1 MEAHNGDLTAR
12 ETCKAGFSE
21 EDYTALISQN
31 ILEGEKVLK
40 VTFSSCL
47 GTQGTQYETNSVDFK
62 VGADGTVF
70 AARETLSLQGSG
82 QCLPAEVGTQARRV
96 QTDHHEAPNGGIP
109 GKDKSGQDLDS
120 SSPAAYHRLLVVRPR
135 EWAGAHCVTTDAQ
148 PFLPTSS
155 NLSLDPD
162 SLNRCLSSAKL
173 NQASLALLY
182 PPHPRIT
189 QQKGK
194 KSAALDPSPPPSDTL
209 MPWPQLPSASGLRR
223 QKRDWVIPPINVPEN
238 SRGPFPQQLVRIR
251 SDKDNDIPIRYSV
264 TGVGADQPPME
275 VFSIDSMSG
284 RMYVT
289 RPMDREERASYH
301 LRAHAVDMNGN
312 KVENPIDL
320 YIYVIDMN
328 DNRPE
333 FINQVYNGSVDEGS
347 KPGTYVM
354 TVTANDADDST
365 TANGMVRYRIVTQ
378 TPQSPSQNM
387 FTINSETGDIVTVA
401 AGLDREK
408 VQQYTVIVQAT
419 DMEGNLNYGLSNT
432 ATAII
437 TVTDVNDNPPEF
449 MASTVRTPQIPPSTG
464 QDSRPP
470 DQVVTEE
477 QDEKPSSQKI
487 KNRIQKVLETAA
499 CKCAISS
506 KEEHIRLRQ
515 AQLPPSLV
523 PGPQL
528 LKLKSH
534 DHLFH
539 LPTGSSKACLG
550 QLLLLRVQTQPRVLS
565 KRWRH
570 VRRQLRGDPDD
581 FISRPLTRWHLQRP
595 YVSKG
600 HMHKFQMDTSL
611 WTTPPPAPTLEAA
624 LANSRGLDLLLPL
637 AKRSGRQRWKLR
649 MASPGTGQA
658 GRAGSTCWAGP
669 AAPQPAHPPG
679 RLSFQAVDY
688 ELNRAFMLT
697 VMVSNQAPLA
707 SGIQMSFQSTAGVT
721 ISVVDINEAPY
732 FPSNHKLVRLEE
744 GVPTGTVL
752 TTFSAVDPDR
762 FMQQAVRYSK
772 LSDPANWLHINA
784 TNGQIS
790 TAAVLDRES
799 LYIRNNVYEA
809 TFLAADNGV
818 PPASGT
824 GTLQIYLID
833 TNDNAP
839 ELLPKEAQICEKP
852 GLNAINI
859 TAADADV
866 DPNIGPYVFEL
877 PFVPASVRKN
887 WTITRLNGDYAQLSL
902 RILYLEAGVYDVP
915 VIVTDSGNPPLS
927 SSSILKV
934 KVCPCDDKGDCTTVG
949 AVAAAGLGTG
959 AIVAILLCIV
969 ILLTMVLLFVM
980 WMKRREKERHTKQ
993 LLIDPEDD
1001 VRDNILKYD
1010 EEGGGEEDQ
1019 DYDLSQL
1026 QQPEAMEHVLSK
1038 APGVR
1043 RVDERPVGA
1052 EPQYPVRPVVP
1063 HPGDI
1068 GDFINEGLRAADNDP
1083 TAPPYDS
1090 LLVFDYEGS
1099 GSTAGSVSS
1108 LNSSSSG
1115 DQDYDY
1121 LNDWGPRFKKLA
1133 DMYGAARRTNRPHCP
1148 DAREQRSDGR
1158 TDGRSRPGGGGWP
1171 SWLPRPAT

>member
-1 MEAHNGDLTAR
+1 
-12 ETCKAGFSE
+12 
-21 EDYTALISQN
+21 
-31 ILEGEKVLK
+31 
-40 VTFSSCL
+40 
-47 GTQGTQYETNSVDFK
+47 VDFK
-62 VGADGTVF
+62 VEADGTVF
-70 AARETLSLQGSG
+70 ATRELRIPSEQVAFTVTAWDRQT
-82 QCLPAEVGTQARRV
+82 AERWDAVV
-96 QTDHHEAPNGGIP
+96 
-109 GKDKSGQDLDS
+109 
-120 SSPAAYHRLLVVRPR
+120 RLLV
-135 EWAGAHCVTTDAQ
+135 AQ
-148 PFLPTSS
+148 PSS
-155 NLSLDPD
+155 T
-162 SLNRCLSSAKL
+162 
-173 NQASLALLY
+173 
-182 PPHPRIT
+182 HPAHKP
-189 QQKGK
+189 QKGTQ
-194 KSAALDPSPPPSDTL
+194 SAALDTSQPPKDML
-209 MPWPQLPSASGLRR
+209 LPWPQHQSANGLRR

-251 SDKDNDIPIRYSV
+251 SDKDNDIPIRYSI

-408 VQQYTVIVQAT
+408 VQQYTVIIQAT

-449 MASTVRTPQIPPSTG
+449 TAST
-464 QDSRPP
+464 
-470 DQVVTEE
+470 
-477 QDEKPSSQKI
+477 
-487 KNRIQKVLETAA
+487 
-499 CKCAISS
+499 
-506 KEEHIRLRQ
+506 
-515 AQLPPSLV
+515 
-523 PGPQL
+523 
-528 LKLKSH
+528 
-534 DHLFH
+534 
-539 LPTGSSKACLG
+539 
-550 QLLLLRVQTQPRVLS
+550 
-565 KRWRH
+565 
-570 VRRQLRGDPDD
+570 
-581 FISRPLTRWHLQRP
+581 
-595 YVSKG
+595 
-600 HMHKFQMDTSL
+600 
-611 WTTPPPAPTLEAA
+611 
-624 LANSRGLDLLLPL
+624 
-637 AKRSGRQRWKLR
+637 
-649 MASPGTGQA
+649 
-658 GRAGSTCWAGP
+658 
-669 AAPQPAHPPG
+669 
-679 RLSFQAVDY
+679 AVDY

-721 ISVVDINEAPY
+721 ISVMDINEAPY
-732 FPSNHKLVRLEE
+732 FPSNHKLIRLEE

-772 LSDPANWLHINA
+772 LSDPANWLHVNA
-784 TNGQIS
+784 TNGQI
-790 TAAVLDRES
+790 TAAAVLDRES
-799 LYIRNNVYEA
+799 VYIKDNVYEA
-809 TFLAADNGV
+809 TFLAADNGI

-833 TNDNAP
+833 INDNAP

-877 PFVPASVRKN
+877 PFVPATVRKN

-915 VIVTDSGNPPLS
+915 IIVTDSGNPPLS
-927 SSSILKV
+927 NTSIIKV
-934 KVCPCDDKGDCTTVG
+934 KVCPCDENGDCTTIG
-949 AVAAAGLGTG
+949 AVAAAGLGTS
-959 AIVAILLCIV
+959 AIVAILVCIV
-969 ILLTMVLLFVM
+969 ILLTMVLLFVV

-1052 EPQYPVRPVVP
+1052 EPQYPVRPAVP

-1068 GDFINEGLRAADNDP
+1068 GDFISEGLRAADNDP

-1133 DMYGAARRTNRPHCP
+1133 DMYG
-1148 DAREQRSDGR
+1148 
-1158 TDGRSRPGGGGWP
+1158 GGEED
-1171 SWLPRPAT
+1171 

>member
-1 MEAHNGDLTAR
+1 MSPKLCAF
-12 ETCKAGFSE
+12 K
-21 EDYTALISQN
+21 
-31 ILEGEKVLK
+31 
-40 VTFSSCL
+40 FSSCV
-47 GTQGTQYETNSVDFK
+47 GTKGTQYETNSVDFK

-70 AARETLSLQGSG
+70 ATRELQVPSE
-82 QCLPAEVGTQARRV
+82 QVAFTVTAWDSQTAEKWDAVV
-96 QTDHHEAPNGGIP
+96 
-109 GKDKSGQDLDS
+109 
-120 SSPAAYHRLLVVRPR
+120 RLLV
-135 EWAGAHCVTTDAQ
+135 AQ
-148 PFLPTSS
+148 TSS
-155 NLSLDPD
+155 PHSGH
-162 SLNRCLSSAKL
+162 KL
-173 NQASLALLY
+173 
-182 PPHPRIT
+182 
-189 QQKGK
+189 QKGK
-194 KSAALDPSPPPSDTL
+194 KIVALDPSPPPKDTL
-209 MPWPQLPSASGLRR
+209 LPWPQHQNANGLRR
-223 QKRDWVIPPINVPEN
+223 RKRDWVIPPINVPEN

-251 SDKDNDIPIRYSV
+251 SDKDNDIPIRYSI

-289 RPMDREERASYH
+289 RPMDREEHASYH

-401 AGLDREK
+401 AGLDREGK
-408 VQQYTVIVQAT
+408 HKGRKGSGDAQGDPMGPRPPVPVQGHGWLHAGPGNRSLPTLYRPRGSSVKLERQLVLLSDRRTGKGKLAWCTPQEGHPLASLGRAFLFDAAPGWKAAVGLESETDLGVACSWLHLAAIFPTGHKEEQTKFLQHHLLHMPGGKGPSRPAECQEGLQLAQVFMTQRISAVPISALPQISSTLKLPGSLRPGPDVISYSDTGHRYQLTSRKRQNCGDRKPFNALLVGGE
-419 DMEGNLNYGLSNT
+419 EGTPKAQHERSVEETGLSCT
-432 ATAII
+432 LAMGLAVLPAEKSGTWLR
-437 TVTDVNDNPPEF
+437 E
-449 MASTVRTPQIPPSTG
+449 G
-464 QDSRPP
+464 WRP
-470 DQVVTEE
+470 T
-477 QDEKPSSQKI
+477 
-487 KNRIQKVLETAA
+487 
-499 CKCAISS
+499 
-506 KEEHIRLRQ
+506 
-515 AQLPPSLV
+515 
-523 PGPQL
+523 
-528 LKLKSH
+528 
-534 DHLFH
+534 F
-539 LPTGSSKACLG
+539 
-550 QLLLLRVQTQPRVLS
+550 PRVPHAHPRGS
-565 KRWRH
+565 CARH
-570 VRRQLRGDPDD
+570 P
-581 FISRPLTRWHLQRP
+581 
-595 YVSKG
+595 
-600 HMHKFQMDTSL
+600 
-611 WTTPPPAPTLEAA
+611 
-624 LANSRGLDLLLPL
+624 
-637 AKRSGRQRWKLR
+637 
-649 MASPGTGQA
+649 SPG
-658 GRAGSTCWAGP
+658 
-669 AAPQPAHPPG
+669 
-679 RLSFQAVDY
+679 LLFQAVDY
-688 ELNRAFMLT
+688 EFNRAFLLT

-721 ISVVDINEAPY
+721 ISVMDINEAPY
-732 FPSNHKLVRLEE
+732 FPSNHKLIRLEE
-744 GVPTGTVL
+744 GVPPGTVL

-762 FMQQAVRYSK
+762 FVQQAVRYSK
-772 LSDPANWLHINA
+772 LSDPANWLHINT
-784 TNGQIS
+784 TNGQIT

-799 LYIRNNVYEA
+799 LYTKNNVYEA
-809 TFLAADNGV
+809 TFLAADNGI

-833 TNDNAP
+833 INDNAP

-852 GLNAINI
+852 NLNAINI
-859 TAADADV
+859 TAADADI

-877 PFVPASVRKN
+877 PFVPAAVRKN

-902 RILYLEAGVYDVP
+902 RILYLEAGMYDVP
-915 VIVTDSGNPPLS
+915 IIVTDSGNPPLS
-927 SSSILKV
+927 NTSIIKV
-934 KVCPCDDKGDCTTVG
+934 KVCPCDDNGDCTTIG

-959 AIVAILLCIV
+959 AIVAILICIL
-969 ILLTMVLLFVM
+969 ILLTMVLLFVV

-1026 QQPEAMEHVLSK
+1026 QQPEAMGHVPSK

-1052 EPQYPVRPVVP
+1052 EPQYPIRPMVP

-1133 DMYGAARRTNRPHCP
+1133 DMYGGSEE
-1148 DAREQRSDGR
+1148 D
-1158 TDGRSRPGGGGWP
+1158 
-1171 SWLPRPAT
+1171 

>member
-1 MEAHNGDLTAR
+1 FLRQSLALLPRLECSGAISAH
-12 ETCKAGFSE
+12 CKLCLLDSHHSPASASRVAG
-21 EDYTALISQN
+21 TTV
-31 ILEGEKVLK
+31 K
-40 VTFSSCL
+40 FSSCV
-47 GTQGTQYETNSVDFK
+47 GTKGTQYETNSLDFK

-70 AARETLSLQGSG
+70 ATRELQVPSE
-82 QCLPAEVGTQARRV
+82 QVAFTVTAWDSQTAEKWDAVV
-96 QTDHHEAPNGGIP
+96 
-109 GKDKSGQDLDS
+109 
-120 SSPAAYHRLLVVRPR
+120 RLLV
-135 EWAGAHCVTTDAQ
+135 AQ
-148 PFLPTSS
+148 TSS
-155 NLSLDPD
+155 PHSGH
-162 SLNRCLSSAKL
+162 KL
-173 NQASLALLY
+173 
-182 PPHPRIT
+182 
-189 QQKGK
+189 QKGK
-194 KSAALDPSPPPSDTL
+194 KIVALDPSPPPKDTL
-209 MPWPQLPSASGLRR
+209 LPWPQHQNANGLRR
-223 QKRDWVIPPINVPEN
+223 RKRDWVIPPINVPEN

-251 SDKDNDIPIRYSV
+251 SDKDNDIPIRYSI

-289 RPMDREERASYH
+289 RPMDREEHASYH

-408 VQQYTVIVQAT
+408 VQQYTVIIQAT

-449 MASTVRTPQIPPSTG
+449 TTSTFAGEVPENRVETVVANLTVMDRDQPHSPNWNAVYRIISGDPSGHFSVRTDPVTNEG
-464 QDSRPP
+464 MVT
-470 DQVVTEE
+470 VV
-477 QDEKPSSQKI
+477 K
-487 KNRIQKVLETAA
+487 
-499 CKCAISS
+499 
-506 KEEHIRLRQ
+506 
-515 AQLPPSLV
+515 
-523 PGPQL
+523 
-528 LKLKSH
+528 
-534 DHLFH
+534 
-539 LPTGSSKACLG
+539 
-550 QLLLLRVQTQPRVLS
+550 
-565 KRWRH
+565 
-570 VRRQLRGDPDD
+570 
-581 FISRPLTRWHLQRP
+581 
-595 YVSKG
+595 
-600 HMHKFQMDTSL
+600 
-611 WTTPPPAPTLEAA
+611 
-624 LANSRGLDLLLPL
+624 
-637 AKRSGRQRWKLR
+637 
-649 MASPGTGQA
+649 
-658 GRAGSTCWAGP
+658 
-669 AAPQPAHPPG
+669 
-679 RLSFQAVDY
+679 AVDY
-688 ELNRAFMLT
+688 EFNRAFLLT

-721 ISVVDINEAPY
+721 ISVMDINEAPY
-732 FPSNHKLVRLEE
+732 FPSNHKLIRLEE
-744 GVPTGTVL
+744 GVPPGTVL

-762 FMQQAVRYSK
+762 FVQQAVRYSK
-772 LSDPANWLHINA
+772 LSDPANWLHINT
-784 TNGQIS
+784 TNGQIT

-799 LYIRNNVYEA
+799 LYTKNNVYEA
-809 TFLAADNGV
+809 TFLAADNGI

-833 TNDNAP
+833 INDNAP

-852 GLNAINI
+852 NLNAINI
-859 TAADADV
+859 TAADADI

-877 PFVPASVRKN
+877 PFVPAAVRKN

-902 RILYLEAGVYDVP
+902 RILYLEAGMYDVP
-915 VIVTDSGNPPLS
+915 IIVTDSGNPPLS
-927 SSSILKV
+927 NTSIIKV
-934 KVCPCDDKGDCTTVG
+934 KVHMANRGMRVHTRGTPTHPAHGWPSP
-949 AVAAAGLGTG
+949 AA
-959 AIVAILLCIV
+959 
-969 ILLTMVLLFVM
+969 MVLLFVV

-1019 DYDLSQL
+1019 DYDLSQM
-1026 QQPEAMEHVLSK
+1026 QQPEAMGHVPSK

-1052 EPQYPVRPVVP
+1052 EPQYPIRPMVP

-1090 LLVFDYEGS
+1090 LLVFDYEGN

-1133 DMYGAARRTNRPHCP
+1133 DMYGGSEE
-1148 DAREQRSDGR
+1148 D
-1158 TDGRSRPGGGGWP
+1158 
-1171 SWLPRPAT
+1171 

>member
-1 MEAHNGDLTAR
+1 MTAGSSVLLVLLSLSGALRAHNGDLTAR
-12 ETCKAGFSE
+12 ESCKAGFSE

-40 VTFSSCL
+40 VKFSSCL
-47 GTQGTQYETNSVDFK
+47 GTKGTQYETSSMDFK

-70 AARETLSLQGSG
+70 AARELQIPSEEVAFTVTAWDRHT
-82 QCLPAEVGTQARRV
+82 AERWDTMV
-96 QTDHHEAPNGGIP
+96 
-109 GKDKSGQDLDS
+109 
-120 SSPAAYHRLLVVRPR
+120 RLLV
-135 EWAGAHCVTTDAQ
+135 AQ
-148 PFLPTSS
+148 TSS
-155 NLSLDPD
+155 TLPGHKNLMRL
-162 SLNRCLSSAKL
+162 
-173 NQASLALLY
+173 SLALLS
-182 PPHPRIT
+182 PHPVML
-189 QQKGK
+189 QKGK
-194 KSAALDPSPPPSDTL
+194 KAAAPAPAGPLNDTL
-209 MPWPQLPSASGLRR
+209 LPWPQHQLTSGLRR

-251 SDKDNDIPIRYSV
+251 SDKDNDIPIRYSI

-365 TANGMVRYRIVTQ
+365 TANGLVRYRIVTQ

-437 TVTDVNDNPPEF
+437 MVTDVNDNPPEF
-449 MASTVRTPQIPPSTG
+449 TSSTYAGEVPENRVETVVANLTVM
-464 QDSRPP
+464 DR
-470 DQVVTEE
+470 DQPHSPNWNAVY
-477 QDEKPSSQKI
+477 
-487 KNRIQKVLETAA
+487 RI
-499 CKCAISS
+499 IS
-506 KEEHIRLRQ
+506 
-515 AQLPPSLV
+515 
-523 PGPQL
+523 
-528 LKLKSH
+528 
-534 DHLFH
+534 
-539 LPTGSSKACLG
+539 
-550 QLLLLRVQTQPRVLS
+550 
-565 KRWRH
+565 
-570 VRRQLRGDPDD
+570 GDP
-581 FISRPLTRWHLQRP
+581 S
-595 YVSKG
+595 G
-600 HMHKFQMDTSL
+600 HFSIRTDPVTN
-611 WTTPPPAPTLEAA
+611 E
-624 LANSRGLDLLLPL
+624 
-637 AKRSGRQRWKLR
+637 GRVTVVK
-649 MASPGTGQA
+649 
-658 GRAGSTCWAGP
+658 
-669 AAPQPAHPPG
+669 
-679 RLSFQAVDY
+679 AVDY

-721 ISVVDINEAPY
+721 ISVMDVNEAPY
-732 FPSNHKLVRLEE
+732 FPSNHKLIRLEE

-784 TNGQIS
+784 TNGQVT
-790 TAAVLDRES
+790 TAAILDRES
-799 LYIRNNVYEA
+799 LYVKNNVYEA
-809 TFLAADNGV
+809 TFLAADNGI

-833 TNDNAP
+833 INDNAP
-839 ELLPKEAQICEKP
+839 ELLPKEAQVCEKP
-852 GLNAINI
+852 SLTAINI
-859 TAADADV
+859 TAADADM
-866 DPNIGPYVFEL
+866 DPNVGPYVFEL
-877 PFVPASVRKN
+877 PFVPAAVRKN

-902 RILYLEAGVYDVP
+902 RLLYLEAGMYDVP
-915 VIVTDSGNPPLS
+915 ITVTDSGNPPLS
-927 SSSILKV
+927 NTSVIKV
-934 KVCPCDDKGDCTTVG
+934 KVCPCDENGDCTTVG

-959 AIVAILLCIV
+959 AIVAILICIV

-1038 APGVR
+1038 AAGVR

-1133 DMYGAARRTNRPHCP
+1133 DMYG
-1148 DAREQRSDGR
+1148 
-1158 TDGRSRPGGGGWP
+1158 GGED
-1171 SWLPRPAT
+1171 

>member
-1 MEAHNGDLTAR
+1 M
-12 ETCKAGFSE
+12 
-21 EDYTALISQN
+21 
-31 ILEGEKVLK
+31 
-40 VTFSSCL
+40 
-47 GTQGTQYETNSVDFK
+47 
-62 VGADGTVF
+62 
-70 AARETLSLQGSG
+70 RETLLGWSS
-82 QCLPAEVGTQARRV
+82 CDPWCSEDVARR
-96 QTDHHEAPNGGIP
+96 QALRGGRQ
-109 GKDKSGQDLDS
+109 DKCVSPT
-120 SSPAAYHRLLVVRPR
+120 PAAGSHL
-135 EWAGAHCVTTDAQ
+135 H
-148 PFLPTSS
+148 
-155 NLSLDPD
+155 
-162 SLNRCLSSAKL
+162 
-173 NQASLALLY
+173 
-182 PPHPRIT
+182 
-189 QQKGK
+189 
-194 KSAALDPSPPPSDTL
+194 
-209 MPWPQLPSASGLRR
+209 
-223 QKRDWVIPPINVPEN
+223 
-238 SRGPFPQQLVRIR
+238 SRVFQIR
-251 SDKDNDIPIRYSV
+251 SDKDNDIPIRYSI

-449 MASTVRTPQIPPSTG
+449 TTSTFAGEVPENRVETVVANLTVMDRDQPHSPNWNAVYRIISGDPSGHFTVRTDPVTNEG
-464 QDSRPP
+464 MVT
-470 DQVVTEE
+470 VV
-477 QDEKPSSQKI
+477 K
-487 KNRIQKVLETAA
+487 
-499 CKCAISS
+499 
-506 KEEHIRLRQ
+506 
-515 AQLPPSLV
+515 
-523 PGPQL
+523 
-528 LKLKSH
+528 
-534 DHLFH
+534 
-539 LPTGSSKACLG
+539 
-550 QLLLLRVQTQPRVLS
+550 
-565 KRWRH
+565 
-570 VRRQLRGDPDD
+570 
-581 FISRPLTRWHLQRP
+581 
-595 YVSKG
+595 
-600 HMHKFQMDTSL
+600 
-611 WTTPPPAPTLEAA
+611 
-624 LANSRGLDLLLPL
+624 
-637 AKRSGRQRWKLR
+637 
-649 MASPGTGQA
+649 
-658 GRAGSTCWAGP
+658 
-669 AAPQPAHPPG
+669 
-679 RLSFQAVDY
+679 AVDY

-721 ISVVDINEAPY
+721 ISVTDVNEAPY
-732 FPSNHKLVRLEE
+732 FPSNHKLIRLEE
-744 GVPTGTVL
+744 GVPTGTAL

-772 LSDPANWLHINA
+772 LSDPANWLHIN
-784 TNGQIS
+784 TSNGQIT

-799 LYIRNNVYEA
+799 LYTKNNVYEA
-809 TFLAADNGV
+809 TFLAADNGI

-833 TNDNAP
+833 INDNAP
-839 ELLPKEAQICEKP
+839 QLLPKEAQICERP

-859 TAADADV
+859 TAADADM

-877 PFVPASVRKN
+877 PFIPTTVRKN

-915 VIVTDSGNPPLS
+915 IIVTDSGNPPLS
-927 SSSILKV
+927 NTSIIKV
-934 KVCPCDDKGDCTTVG
+934 KVCPCDENGDCTTIG

-959 AIVAILLCIV
+959 AIVAILICIV
-969 ILLTMVLLFVM
+969 ILLSEGRGLQKEIFGSINQKTRHLLTGCSSY
-980 WMKRREKERHTKQ
+980 RA
-993 LLIDPEDD
+993 
-1001 VRDNILKYD
+1001 
-1010 EEGGGEEDQ
+1010 G
-1019 DYDLSQL
+1019 
-1026 QQPEAMEHVLSK
+1026 
-1038 APGVR
+1038 
-1043 RVDERPVGA
+1043 RV
-1052 EPQYPVRPVVP
+1052 
-1063 HPGDI
+1063 
-1068 GDFINEGLRAADNDP
+1068 GLRAADNDP

-1133 DMYGAARRTNRPHCP
+1133 DMYG
-1148 DAREQRSDGR
+1148 
-1158 TDGRSRPGGGGWP
+1158 GGEED
-1171 SWLPRPAT
+1171 

>member
-1 MEAHNGDLTAR
+1 MLAAR
-12 ETCKAGFSE
+12 SLQG
-21 EDYTALISQN
+21 LHGGRPI
-31 ILEGEKVLK
+31 
-40 VTFSSCL
+40 TFSSCL
-47 GTQGTQYETNSVDFK
+47 GTKGMRYETNSVDFK
-62 VGADGTVF
+62 V
-70 AARETLSLQGSG
+70 E
-82 QCLPAEVGTQARRV
+82 
-96 QTDHHEAPNGGIP
+96 
-109 GKDKSGQDLDS
+109 
-120 SSPAAYHRLLVVRPR
+120 
-135 EWAGAHCVTTDAQ
+135 
-148 PFLPTSS
+148 
-155 NLSLDPD
+155 
-162 SLNRCLSSAKL
+162 
-173 NQASLALLY
+173 
-182 PPHPRIT
+182 
-189 QQKGK
+189 KGK
-194 KSAALDPSPPPSDTL
+194 QSAALDASQPPNDML
-209 MPWPQLPSASGLRR
+209 LPWPQHQSANGLRR

-251 SDKDNDIPIRYSV
+251 SDKDNDIPIRYSI

-378 TPQSPSQNM
+378 TPQSPSQSM
-387 FTINSETGDIVTVA
+387 FTINSETGDVVTVA

-408 VQQYTVIVQAT
+408 VQQYTVIIQAT

-449 MASTVRTPQIPPSTG
+449 TASTYAGEVPENQVEVVVANLTVMDR
-464 QDSRPP
+464 
-470 DQVVTEE
+470 DQ
-477 QDEKPSSQKI
+477 PHSP
-487 KNRIQKVLETAA
+487 NWNAFYRI
-499 CKCAISS
+499 IS
-506 KEEHIRLRQ
+506 
-515 AQLPPSLV
+515 
-523 PGPQL
+523 
-528 LKLKSH
+528 
-534 DHLFH
+534 
-539 LPTGSSKACLG
+539 
-550 QLLLLRVQTQPRVLS
+550 
-565 KRWRH
+565 
-570 VRRQLRGDPDD
+570 GDP
-581 FISRPLTRWHLQRP
+581 S
-595 YVSKG
+595 G
-600 HMHKFQMDTSL
+600 HFSIRTDPVTNEGMVTVVK
-611 WTTPPPAPTLEAA
+611 
-624 LANSRGLDLLLPL
+624 
-637 AKRSGRQRWKLR
+637 
-649 MASPGTGQA
+649 
-658 GRAGSTCWAGP
+658 
-669 AAPQPAHPPG
+669 
-679 RLSFQAVDY
+679 AVDY

-721 ISVVDINEAPY
+721 ISVMDINEAPY
-732 FPSNHKLVRLEE
+732 FPSNHKLIRLEE

-762 FMQQAVRYSK
+762 FMQQAVRWVRPRAAGRGAP
-772 LSDPANWLHINA
+772 LGQHIA
-784 TNGQIS
+784 
-790 TAAVLDRES
+790 TAAVTPES
-799 LYIRNNVYEA
+799 RRSGP
-809 TFLAADNGV
+809 GV
-818 PPASGT
+818 SSCVCPAGIPPASGT

-833 TNDNAP
+833 INDNAP

-877 PFVPASVRKN
+877 PFVPAAVRKN
-887 WTITRLNGDYAQLSL
+887 WTISRLNGDYAQLSL
-902 RILYLEAGVYDVP
+902 RTLYLEAGVYDVP
-915 VIVTDSGNPPLS
+915 IVVTDSGNPPLS
-927 SSSILKV
+927 NTSVIKV
-934 KVCPCDDKGDCTTVG
+934 KVCPCDENGDCTTVG
-949 AVAAAGLGTG
+949 AVAAAGLGTS
-959 AIVAILLCIV
+959 AIVAILVCIV
-969 ILLTMVLLFVM
+969 ILLTMVLLFVV

-1019 DYDLSQL
+1019 VRLSAPAPATPAPHGPGP
-1026 QQPEAMEHVLSK
+1026 QPRACAHT
-1038 APGVR
+1038 
-1043 RVDERPVGA
+1043 GA
-1052 EPQYPVRPVVP
+1052 
-1063 HPGDI
+1063 
-1068 GDFINEGLRAADNDP
+1068 GLRAADNDP

-1133 DMYGAARRTNRPHCP
+1133 DMYG
-1148 DAREQRSDGR
+1148 
-1158 TDGRSRPGGGGWP
+1158 GGEED
-1171 SWLPRPAT
+1171 

>member
-1 MEAHNGDLTAR
+1 MTAGSGVLLVLLSLSGALRAHEDLTAR

-21 EDYTALISQN
+21 EGYTALISPD
-31 ILEGEKVLK
+31 ILQGERLLK
-40 VTFSSCL
+40 VEFSSCL
-47 GTQGTQYETNSVDFK
+47 GSQGMQYETNSLDFK
-62 VGADGTVF
+62 VGADGTVYATRELRIPSEQVAF
-70 AARETLSLQGSG
+70 TVTARDRRT
-82 QCLPAEVGTQARRV
+82 AEQWDAVV
-96 QTDHHEAPNGGIP
+96 
-109 GKDKSGQDLDS
+109 
-120 SSPAAYHRLLVVRPR
+120 RLLV
-135 EWAGAHCVTTDAQ
+135 AQ
-148 PFLPTSS
+148 TRSS
-155 NLSLDPD
+155 
-162 SLNRCLSSAKL
+162 
-173 NQASLALLY
+173 
-182 PPHPRIT
+182 HPGHKR
-189 QQKGK
+189 GK
-194 KSAALDPSPPPSDTL
+194 KKDVTLDPSQPPRDML
-209 MPWPQLPSASGLRR
+209 LPWPPHQRSGGLRR

-251 SDKDNDIPIRYSV
+251 SDKDNDIPIRYSI

-333 FINQVYNGSVDEGS
+333 FLNQVYNGSVDEGS

-449 MASTVRTPQIPPSTG
+449 TTSTFAGEVPENRVETVVANLTVM
-464 QDSRPP
+464 DR
-470 DQVVTEE
+470 DQPHSANWNAVY
-477 QDEKPSSQKI
+477 
-487 KNRIQKVLETAA
+487 RI
-499 CKCAISS
+499 IS
-506 KEEHIRLRQ
+506 
-515 AQLPPSLV
+515 
-523 PGPQL
+523 
-528 LKLKSH
+528 
-534 DHLFH
+534 
-539 LPTGSSKACLG
+539 
-550 QLLLLRVQTQPRVLS
+550 
-565 KRWRH
+565 
-570 VRRQLRGDPDD
+570 GDP
-581 FISRPLTRWHLQRP
+581 S
-595 YVSKG
+595 G
-600 HMHKFQMDTSL
+600 HFSIRTDPVTNEGMVTVVK
-611 WTTPPPAPTLEAA
+611 AA
-624 LANSRGLDLLLPL
+624 
-637 AKRSGRQRWKLR
+637 
-649 MASPGTGQA
+649 
-658 GRAGSTCWAGP
+658 
-669 AAPQPAHPPG
+669 
-679 RLSFQAVDY
+679 DY

-697 VMVSNQAPLA
+697 VMVSNQAALA

-721 ISVVDINEAPY
+721 ISVTDINEAPY
-732 FPSNHKLVRLEE
+732 FPSNHKLIRLEE
-744 GVPTGTVL
+744 GVPAGTAL

-784 TNGQIS
+784 SNGQIT

-809 TFLAADNGV
+809 TFLAADNGI

-833 TNDNAP
+833 INDNAP

-866 DPNIGPYVFEL
+866 DPNVGPYVFEL
-877 PFVPASVRKN
+877 PFVPATVRKN

-902 RILYLEAGVYDVP
+902 RILYLEAGMYDVP
-915 VIVTDSGNPPLS
+915 ITVTDSGNPPLS
-927 SSSILKV
+927 NTSIVKV
-934 KVCPCDDKGDCTTVG
+934 KVCPCDENGDCTTVG

-959 AIVAILLCIV
+959 AIVAILICIV
-969 ILLTMVLLFVM
+969 LLLTMVLLFVV

-1026 QQPEAMEHVLSK
+1026 QQPEALEHVLSK

-1052 EPQYPVRPVVP
+1052 EPQYPARPVVP

-1108 LNSSSSG
+1108 LGSSSSG

-1133 DMYGAARRTNRPHCP
+1133 DMYG
-1148 DAREQRSDGR
+1148 
-1158 TDGRSRPGGGGWP
+1158 GGEED
-1171 SWLPRPAT
+1171 

>member
-1 MEAHNGDLTAR
+1 M
-12 ETCKAGFSE
+12 
-21 EDYTALISQN
+21 
-31 ILEGEKVLK
+31 
-40 VTFSSCL
+40 
-47 GTQGTQYETNSVDFK
+47 DFK

-70 AARETLSLQGSG
+70 ATRELQIPSEEVAFTVTAWDR
-82 QCLPAEVGTQARRV
+82 QTAERWDAMV
-96 QTDHHEAPNGGIP
+96 
-109 GKDKSGQDLDS
+109 
-120 SSPAAYHRLLVVRPR
+120 RLLV
-135 EWAGAHCVTTDAQ
+135 AQ
-148 PFLPTSS
+148 TSS
-155 NLSLDPD
+155 
-162 SLNRCLSSAKL
+162 
-173 NQASLALLY
+173 AL
-182 PPHPRIT
+182 PGHK
-189 QQKGK
+189 KGK
-194 KSAALDPSPPPSDTL
+194 KAAAPDPAGPLNDTL
-209 MPWPQLPSASGLRR
+209 LPWPQHQHANGLRR

-251 SDKDNDIPIRYSV
+251 SDKDNDIPIRYSI

-437 TVTDVNDNPPEF
+437 MVTDVNDNPPEF
-449 MASTVRTPQIPPSTG
+449 TASTYAGEVPENRVETVVANLTVM
-464 QDSRPP
+464 DR
-470 DQVVTEE
+470 DQPHSPNWNAVY
-477 QDEKPSSQKI
+477 
-487 KNRIQKVLETAA
+487 RI
-499 CKCAISS
+499 IS
-506 KEEHIRLRQ
+506 
-515 AQLPPSLV
+515 
-523 PGPQL
+523 
-528 LKLKSH
+528 
-534 DHLFH
+534 
-539 LPTGSSKACLG
+539 
-550 QLLLLRVQTQPRVLS
+550 
-565 KRWRH
+565 
-570 VRRQLRGDPDD
+570 GDP
-581 FISRPLTRWHLQRP
+581 S
-595 YVSKG
+595 G
-600 HMHKFQMDTSL
+600 HFSIRTDPVTNEGMVTVVK
-611 WTTPPPAPTLEAA
+611 
-624 LANSRGLDLLLPL
+624 
-637 AKRSGRQRWKLR
+637 
-649 MASPGTGQA
+649 
-658 GRAGSTCWAGP
+658 
-669 AAPQPAHPPG
+669 
-679 RLSFQAVDY
+679 AVDY

-721 ISVVDINEAPY
+721 ISVMDVNEAPY
-732 FPSNHKLVRLEE
+732 FPSNHKLIRLEE

-762 FMQQAVRYSK
+762 FMQQSVRYSK

-784 TNGQIS
+784 TNGQVT
-790 TAAVLDRES
+790 TAAILDRES
-799 LYIRNNVYEA
+799 LYVKNNVYEA
-809 TFLAADNGV
+809 TFLAADNGI

-833 TNDNAP
+833 INDNAP
-839 ELLPKEAQICEKP
+839 ELLPKEAQVCEKP
-852 GLNAINI
+852 SLNAINI
-859 TAADADV
+859 TAADADM
-866 DPNIGPYVFEL
+866 DPNVGPYVFEL
-877 PFVPASVRKN
+877 PFVPATVRRN
-887 WTITRLNGDYAQLSL
+887 WTIARLNGDYAQLSL
-902 RILYLEAGVYDVP
+902 RILYLEAGMYDVP
-915 VIVTDSGNPPLS
+915 IIVTDSGNPPLS
-927 SSSILKV
+927 NTSIIKV
-934 KVCPCDDKGDCTTVG
+934 KVCPCDENGDCTTVG

-959 AIVAILLCIV
+959 AIVAILICIV

-1038 APGVR
+1038 AAGVR

-1052 EPQYPVRPVVP
+1052 EPQYPARPVVP

-1133 DMYGAARRTNRPHCP
+1133 DMYG
-1148 DAREQRSDGR
+1148 
-1158 TDGRSRPGGGGWP
+1158 GGED
-1171 SWLPRPAT
+1171 

>member
-1 MEAHNGDLTAR
+1 MPMKIKCLRLMLSCFPSLVPISTRLLCLSPPVLVKFSDCS
-12 ETCKAGFSE
+12 ETKG
-21 EDYTALISQN
+21 IR
-31 ILEGEKVLK
+31 
-40 VTFSSCL
+40 
-47 GTQGTQYETNSVDFK
+47 YETNNMDFK
-62 VGADGTVF
+62 VRTDGTVY
-70 AARETLSLQGSG
+70 AAQHVQIPSKQAMFMVTAWDHQALEKWETM
-82 QCLPAEVGTQARRV
+82 V
-96 QTDHHEAPNGGIP
+96 
-109 GKDKSGQDLDS
+109 
-120 SSPAAYHRLLVVRPR
+120 RLLVG
-135 EWAGAHCVTTDAQ
+135 EKFQHNGH
-148 PFLPTSS
+148 
-155 NLSLDPD
+155 
-162 SLNRCLSSAKL
+162 K
-173 NQASLALLY
+173 
-182 PPHPRIT
+182 
-189 QQKGK
+189 QKGK
-194 KSAALDPSPPPSDTL
+194 KNTSTDLTLQPSDTL
-209 MPWPQLPSASGLRR
+209 LPWRRHQDSNGLRR

-251 SDKDNDIPIRYSV
+251 SDKDSEIHIRYSI

-275 VFSIDSMSG
+275 VFSIDPVSG

-354 TVTANDADDST
+354 TVTANDADDIT

-437 TVTDVNDNPPEF
+437 MVTDVNDNPPEF
-449 MASTVRTPQIPPSTG
+449 TSSTYSGEVPENRVEVVVANLTVMDRDQPHSLNWNAVYRIISGDPSGHFTVRTDPITNEGMVTVVKVGTLVLFQRERS
-464 QDSRPP
+464 S
-470 DQVVTEE
+470 VVT
-477 QDEKPSSQKI
+477 
-487 KNRIQKVLETAA
+487 
-499 CKCAISS
+499 
-506 KEEHIRLRQ
+506 
-515 AQLPPSLV
+515 
-523 PGPQL
+523 
-528 LKLKSH
+528 
-534 DHLFH
+534 
-539 LPTGSSKACLG
+539 
-550 QLLLLRVQTQPRVLS
+550 
-565 KRWRH
+565 
-570 VRRQLRGDPDD
+570 
-581 FISRPLTRWHLQRP
+581 
-595 YVSKG
+595 
-600 HMHKFQMDTSL
+600 
-611 WTTPPPAPTLEAA
+611 
-624 LANSRGLDLLLPL
+624 
-637 AKRSGRQRWKLR
+637 
-649 MASPGTGQA
+649 
-658 GRAGSTCWAGP
+658 
-669 AAPQPAHPPG
+669 
-679 RLSFQAVDY
+679 
-688 ELNRAFMLT
+688 
-697 VMVSNQAPLA
+697 
-707 SGIQMSFQSTAGVT
+707 
-721 ISVVDINEAPY
+721 DINEPPY
-732 FPSNHKLVRLEE
+732 FPTNHKLIRLEE
-744 GVPTGTVL
+744 GVPTGTAL

-772 LSDPANWLHINA
+772 LSDPANWLNINA
-784 TNGQIS
+784 TNGQIT

-799 LYIRNNVYEA
+799 VYIKNNVYEA
-809 TFLAADNGV
+809 TFLAADNGI

-833 TNDNAP
+833 INDNAP

-852 GLNAINI
+852 NLSVINI
-859 TAADADV
+859 TAADADI
-866 DPNIGPYVFEL
+866 DPNVGPFVFEL
-877 PFVPASVRKN
+877 PNVPSAVRKN

-902 RILYLEAGVYDVP
+902 RIMYLEAGVYDVP
-915 VIVTDSGNPPLS
+915 IIVTDSGNPPLYNT
-927 SSSILKV
+927 SIIKV
-934 KVCPCDDKGDCTTVG
+934 KVCPCDENGDCTTIG

-959 AIVAILLCIV
+959 AIIAILICII
-969 ILLTMVLLFVM
+969 ILLTMVLLFVV

-1026 QQPEAMEHVLSK
+1026 QQPETMDHVLNKS
-1038 APGVR
+1038 AGVR
-1043 RVDERPVGA
+1043 RVDERPIGA
-1052 EPQYPVRPVVP
+1052 EPQYPIRPVIP

-1133 DMYGAARRTNRPHCP
+1133 DMYG
-1148 DAREQRSDGR
+1148 
-1158 TDGRSRPGGGGWP
+1158 GGEED
-1171 SWLPRPAT
+1171 

>member
-1 MEAHNGDLTAR
+1 VKFNN
-12 ETCKAGFSE
+12 CAG
-21 EDYTALISQN
+21 N
-31 ILEGEKVLK
+31 KGVR
-40 VTFSSCL
+40 
-47 GTQGTQYETNSVDFK
+47 YETNSLDFK
-62 VGADGTVF
+62 VRADGTVY
-70 AARETLSLQGSG
+70 AAHQLQMPSKQLILMVTAWDPQTLGRWEAIVRFLV
-82 QCLPAEVGTQARRV
+82 AEKSP
-96 QTDHHEAPNGGIP
+96 HNGHKPKGRKIVP
-109 GKDKSGQDLDS
+109 GEL
-120 SSPAAYHRLLVVRPR
+120 
-135 EWAGAHCVTTDAQ
+135 AQ
-148 PFLPTSS
+148 
-155 NLSLDPD
+155 
-162 SLNRCLSSAKL
+162 
-173 NQASLALLY
+173 
-182 PPHPRIT
+182 
-189 QQKGK
+189 QQ
-194 KSAALDPSPPPSDTL
+194 SDTL
-209 MPWPQLPSASGLRR
+209 LPWRQHQSANGLRR

-251 SDKDNDIPIRYSV
+251 SDKDKEIHIRYSI

-275 VFSIDSMSG
+275 VFSIDPVSG

-408 VQQYTVIVQAT
+408 VQQYIVIVQAT

-449 MASTVRTPQIPPSTG
+449 TTSTVSINTSAQRCMDTQHVCDSWMGGTPHATCTRVLAHTHLG
-464 QDSRPP
+464 FSRPRGP
-470 DQVVTEE
+470 R
-477 QDEKPSSQKI
+477 EKM
-487 KNRIQKVLETAA
+487 
-499 CKCAISS
+499 
-506 KEEHIRLRQ
+506 
-515 AQLPPSLV
+515 
-523 PGPQL
+523 
-528 LKLKSH
+528 
-534 DHLFH
+534 
-539 LPTGSSKACLG
+539 
-550 QLLLLRVQTQPRVLS
+550 
-565 KRWRH
+565 RH
-570 VRRQLRGDPDD
+570 CS
-581 FISRPLTRWHLQRP
+581 I
-595 YVSKG
+595 
-600 HMHKFQMDTSL
+600 
-611 WTTPPPAPTLEAA
+611 
-624 LANSRGLDLLLPL
+624 
-637 AKRSGRQRWKLR
+637 
-649 MASPGTGQA
+649 
-658 GRAGSTCWAGP
+658 
-669 AAPQPAHPPG
+669 
-679 RLSFQAVDY
+679 DY
-688 ELNRAFMLT
+688 EMNRAFMLT

-721 ISVVDINEAPY
+721 ISVTDVNEAPY
-732 FPSNHKLVRLEE
+732 FPTNHKLIRLEE

-772 LSDPANWLHINA
+772 LSDPANWLNINA
-784 TNGQIS
+784 TNGQIT

-799 LYIRNNVYEA
+799 DYIKNNVYEA
-809 TFLAADNGV
+809 TFLAADNGI

-833 TNDNAP
+833 INDNAP

-852 GLNAINI
+852 NLNVINI
-859 TAADADV
+859 TAADADI
-866 DPNIGPYVFEL
+866 DPNVGPFVFEL
-877 PFVPASVRKN
+877 PSVPSAVRKN

-902 RILYLEAGVYDVP
+902 RIMYLEAGVYDVP
-915 VIVTDSGNPPLS
+915 IIVTDSGNPPLYNTCV
-927 SSSILKV
+927 IKV
-934 KVCPCDDKGDCTTVG
+934 KVCPCDENGDCTTIG

-959 AIVAILLCIV
+959 AIIAILICII
-969 ILLTMVLLFVM
+969 ILLTMVLLFVV

-1026 QQPEAMEHVLSK
+1026 QQPETMDHVLNK
-1038 APGVR
+1038 TPGVR
-1043 RVDERPVGA
+1043 RVDERPIGA
-1052 EPQYPVRPVVP
+1052 EPQYPIRPVIP

-1108 LNSSSSG
+1108 LNSSSSA

-1133 DMYGAARRTNRPHCP
+1133 DMYG
-1148 DAREQRSDGR
+1148 
-1158 TDGRSRPGGGGWP
+1158 GGEED
-1171 SWLPRPAT
+1171 